1 MKRKLVKILALG
13 GIVFALTAC
22 PGPEPEPTP
31 VPPDPP
37 EPPVEEV
44 LEVSLAEL
52 FEMDGTEWALDGKLV
67 KVQELALQGK
77 YGNTLIGGGS
87 LGTTINTLIGLEV
100 NVNELPTFEKG
111 SGWGCNFT
119 ATGRV
124 TDVNGRL
131 VLNDADVEVVSEREY
146 NAAGTSYTG
155 GLPIHYCPEEYLDR
169 SLWNND
175 MLKQMSGAYFP
186 GYFQV
191 ASLPEEA
198 AVDSATSF
206 EVVFPGEDL
215 DVEDLENES
224 LITVQVPAGLSATA
238 VERFNNW
245 FFAEGNEIEVGDF
258 VHVDTVLQYDAQENA
273 GMGYVYTSFGELSD
287 MENPPVIK
295 DNWSDV
301 ADYFQD
307 EFKNAFVD
315 LDSDLPFSYVLSDE
329 YISKDFKTYW
339 KEEYRDQLV
348 RVQVDYVTATI
359 TANFK
364 PSKIQDYFEELCL
377 KLEGTEE
384 NPGEYEFIGDY
395 VETSGIYLWTRTNA
409 KGKIDAQVLM
419 TPESESS
426 FKLFYTAKA
435 FSLDD
440 EYDTLAL
447 AKAAYEERVGA
458 ILEDTSW
465 TSGLPAVANSDV
477 ENVIFDYTYESYYV
491 TKYNATVYEY
501 KFTIEFGADVSAENK
516 QSFAQGCLMLLAG
529 SGFTRAYYAGFGA
542 EGLFN
547 ATTNEF
553 VLSAALN
560 SSGEFVINVA
570 VLAGAQINGVS
581 YPFESDAELIAA
593 ISAEWAGWNQAS
605 ASYFPTTASSFTSFT
620 LGENA
625 VVEWSFLDQEYND
638 WSASWTYTPSVIFTL
653 TYGSDLSEQNIEALV
668 SMLQGLGFVA
678 ATHATFG
685 EGYFNQTTYEFVS
698 FMYDGAEL
706 MILAGLVAVPAV
718 SMAITIA
725 NAGE

>member
-22 PGPEPEPTP
+22 PGPAPEPTP

-37 EPPVEEV
+37 TPPEEV

-124 TDVNGRL
+124 ADVNGRL

-238 VERFNNW
+238 VERFNDW

-348 RVQVDYVTATI
+348 RVQVDYVTAEI

-364 PSKIQDYFEELCL
+364 PSKIQEYFEALCL

-384 NPGEYEFIGDY
+384 NPGEYEFVPDY
-395 VETSGIYLWTRTNA
+395 VETTGIYLWTKTNA

-419 TPESESS
+419 TAESESS

-435 FSLDD
+435 FCLED
-440 EYDTLAL
+440 EYDTIAL

-465 TSGLPAVANSDV
+465 TSGLPAVANEAIS
-477 ENVIFDYTYESYYV
+477 NVILDYTYESYYV
-491 TKYNATVYEY
+491 TTYQATVYEY
-501 KFTIEFGADVSAENK
+501 KFTIEFSSALSEQDKAAFQN
-516 QSFAQGCLMLLAG
+516 GCLMLLNG
-529 SGFTRAYYAGFGA
+529 SGFASALYEGFGI
-542 EGLFN
+542 EGLYNKTNGEFVEGLGFN
-547 ATTNEF
+547 AN
-553 VLSAALN
+553 
-560 SSGEFVINVA
+560 GEFVINVA
-570 VLAGAQINGVS
+570 VLAGAQKNAIVDP
-581 YPFESDAELIAA
+581 YESDAELIAA
-593 ISAEWAGWNQAS
+593 ITAEWAGWHNAN
-605 ASYFPTTASSFTSFT
+605 ATYFPAAASSLTSFT
-620 LGENA
+620 LGEKEA
-625 VVEWSFLDQEYND
+625 IAWSFLDQTYNKFD
-638 WSASWTYTPSVIFTL
+638 PNYGYTPLVAFQV
-653 TYGSDLSEQNIEALV
+653 TYGSDLDENDLGAFAAALEA
-668 SMLQGLGFVA
+668 LGFVA
-678 ATHATFG
+678 ASHAVFG
-685 EGYFNQTTYEFVS
+685 PGYFKASTSEFIAFAAQDEV
-698 FMYDGAEL
+698 L
-706 MILAGLVAVPAV
+706 TVLAGIVAAPIV
-718 SMAITIA
+718 SSVITIA
-725 NAGE
+725 SAGE